1 MKSKAELNTGC
12 TVPALLVPGAAQAKV
27 GLLMQTAA
35 QAEWAP
41 ASRSCK
47 PVPLDSLTL
56 RDH

>member
-1 MKSKAELNTGC
+1 MKSKAELNTGR
-12 TVPALLVPGAAQAKV
+12 TVPGLLAPGAAQAKV

-41 ASRSCK
+41 ASRSCE